1 MLHAFKRKLLQL
13 ETIVAS
19 SSLMLLLLLALIQI
33 IARNVFETGFPL
45 LEVISRHLVLFVI
58 FFGAGLVTEQSRHI
72 KIDIIAHLLSPR
84 QQAMLVRP
92 LLALGAMLC
101 AALAWY
107 AGLFWLDEW
116 QYAPVNERWSA
127 ALAIVIP
134 IGFSVLA
141 LHFLLLSL
149 PGSEAELE
157 AETDL
162 SLISKLD
169 ETKSA

>member
-1 MLHAFKRKLLQL
+1 MLHAFKRRLLQL
-13 ETIVAS
+13 EMVVAS
-19 SSLMLLLLLALIQI
+19 SSLMLLLLLMLIQI

-45 LEVISRHLVLFVI
+45 LDVISRHLVLFVI

-72 KIDIIAHLLSPR
+72 KIDVLANLLSPQ
-84 QQAMLVRP
+84 QQALLMRP
-92 LLALGAMLC
+92 LLALGGMLC
-101 AALAWY
+101 ATLAWY

-116 QYAPVNERWSA
+116 QYAPVNERWAA

-149 PGSEAELE
+149 PGSQAEIEPNSMTDSDEA
-157 AETDL
+157 
-162 SLISKLD
+162 
-169 ETKSA
+169 KSP